1 MHISTTNLQNAFGKY
16 LILALEGTEI
26 IITKNGHSIA
36 KLEKLSDEMIQE
48 ELTTYYAEKKMSYI
62 QFLAMTEESDYRYEY
77 IDGEIYLLASP
88 RFDHQ
93 GTSMK
98 LTLLLSDFLK
108 ENPCE
113 VFAAPLDI
121 TLSRDI
127 TPDKKNVVQPDLMI
141 ICDTDNVENSKYLG
155 IPELLV
161 EILSPSTRSKDMIKK
176 LDLYMSSGIKEYW
189 LVDIENQQILL
200 YHFEDFLLKTMM
212 SYHINQT
219 FQSVLYEDLSFDVST
234 IFS

>member
-1 MHISTTNLQNAFGKY
+1 MYISTTNLQNAFGKY
-16 LILALEGTEI
+16 LTLALEGTEI

-48 ELTTYYAEKKMSYI
+48 ELSTYYAEKKMSYN

-88 RFDHQ
+88 RFEHQ
-93 GTSMK
+93 NA
-98 LTLLLSDFLK
+98 LTQLLQLLFPKFTDKSCSVLS
-108 ENPCE
+108 
-113 VFAAPLDI
+113 APLDI

-141 ICDTDNVENSKYLG
+141 ICDTDNVENGKYLG
-155 IPELLV
+155 IPELIV

-176 LDLYMSSGIKEYW
+176 LDLYMASGIKEYW
-189 LVDIENQQILL
+189 LVDIENRQILL
-200 YHFEDFLLKTMM
+200 YSFEDFLLKTMM

-219 FQSVLYEDLSFDVST
+219 FQSLLYEQISFDVSA

>member
-1 MHISTTNLQNAFGKY
+1 MYISTTNLQNAFGKY
-16 LILALEGTEI
+16 LMLALEGTEI

-48 ELTTYYAEKKMSYI
+48 ELTTYYAEKKMSYN
-62 QFLAMTEESDYRYEY
+62 QFLKMTEESDYRYEY

-98 LTLLLSDFLK
+98 LTLLLSDYLK
-108 ENPCE
+108 GNPCE

-141 ICDTDNVENSKYLG
+141 ICDIDNVNKGKYLG
-155 IPELLV
+155 IPELVV

-176 LDLYMSSGIKEYW
+176 LDLYMASGIKEYW
-189 LVDIENQQILL
+189 LVDIENRQILL
-200 YHFEDFLLKTMM
+200 YSFEGFLLKTMM

-219 FQSVLYEDLSFDVST
+219 FQSVLYKNLNFDVSA